1 MAQGWEE
8 EDMGASYGSPAQWG
22 AGWAL
27 AQCGGGV
34 CVVQIRWLN
43 HVTWLAKTGFG
54 FEPRLTKPRSSFS
67 LTIISE
73 GRRRCV

>member
-27 AQCGGGV
+27 AQCREWGAWCRLGGSTMSRG
-34 CVVQIRWLN
+34 W
-43 HVTWLAKTGFG
+43 
-54 FEPRLTKPRSSFS
+54 PRLDLGLNP
-67 LTIISE
+67 
-73 GRRRCV
+73 G